1 MSRHDGLYQWVAT
14 VATHLPHLSKAQAT
28 VLAFWSF
35 GMVMVGS
42 CGCTTVAAF
51 LAKLLK
57 QKDNT
62 VRQRLREWYW
72 EAAAKQGDH
81 RQTLEVQS
89 CFASLLHWILRW
101 WDWQEQ
107 RLALALDATTLGQ
120 RFTVLVISVLY
131 RSCAIPVAW
140 VVVPATTPGAWK
152 PHWLSLFALF
162 KTSVP
167 ATWTV
172 IVLADR
178 GLYARWLYRQVQ
190 RIGWHPFFRINS
202 GGKFRPTGQ
211 TRFRLLRTLAPG
223 VGAQWF
229 GQGTCFK
236 SQPLASTLLVRWD
249 AGHAEPW
256 LILTDLAPQQAQVCW
271 YTMRAWI
278 ECDFKDTK
286 RGGWQWQQTQISDP
300 ARAERFWLALA
311 VATLWVVSVGGAV
324 DANLPASSLDP
335 LPISDRVRC
344 RTAGRSQPRQ
354 LSCFR
359 QGRLEI
365 LAALL
370 AGTQI
375 PLGRFFPEPWPD
387 SLLVKVRSKK
397 TYP

>member
-1 MSRHDGLYQWVAT
+1 V
-14 VATHLPHLSKAQAT
+14 
-28 VLAFWSF
+28 
-35 GMVMVGS
+35 
-42 CGCTTVAAF
+42 TT
-51 LAKLLK
+51 
-57 QKDNT
+57 
-62 VRQRLREWYW
+62 
-72 EAAAKQGDH
+72 
-81 RQTLEVQS
+81 
-89 CFASLLHWILRW
+89 CFASLLRWILRW

-140 VVVPATTPGAWK
+140 VVVPATTPGKWK
-152 PHWLSLFALF
+152 PHWLKLLASFE
-162 KTSVP
+162 TSVP

-190 RIGWHPFFRINS
+190 QVGWHPFFRINH
-202 GGKFRPTGQ
+202 GGKFRPCEHNSFQ
-211 TRFRLLRTLAPG
+211 LLSTLVPT
-223 VGAQWF
+223 VDTQWC
-229 GQGTCFK
+229 GRGTCFK
-236 SQPLASTLLVRWD
+236 TQPLACTLLARWD
-249 AGHAEPW
+249 AGHTDPW
-256 LILTDLAPQQAQVCW
+256 LIVTDLAPEQAHVCW
-271 YTMRAWI
+271 YAMRAWI

-286 RGGWQWQQTQISDP
+286 RGGWQWQQTQISEP

-324 DANLPASSLDP
+324 DATVPASSLGE
-335 LPISDRVRC
+335 LPATHIARRC
-344 RTAGRSQPRQ
+344 APRRSRRRQ

-370 AGTQI
+370 AGVKI
-375 PLGRFFPEPWPD
+375 PLGHFFPEPWPD
-387 SLLVKVRSKK
+387 SLLVKVPSEK

>member
-1 MSRHDGLYQWVAT
+1 MSRHDGLYQWVTT
-14 VATHLPHLSKAQAT
+14 VATHLPHLSKPQAT

-42 CGCTTVAAF
+42 CGCTTVAVF
-51 LAKLLK
+51 LAKLLN

-62 VRQRLREWYW
+62 VRQRLREWYQD
-72 EAAAKQGDH
+72 AADKRGDQ
-81 RQTLEVQS
+81 RQTLEVTT
-89 CFASLLHWILRW
+89 CFASLLRWILRW
-101 WDWQEQ
+101 WDWKEQ

-140 VVVPATTPGAWK
+140 VVVPATTPGKWK
-152 PHWLSLFALF
+152 PHWLKLLALF

-190 RIGWHPFFRINS
+190 QVGWHPFFRINH
-202 GGKFRPTGQ
+202 GGKFRPCGHNSFQ
-211 TRFRLLRTLAPG
+211 LLSTLVPT
-223 VGAQWF
+223 VDTQWC
-229 GQGTCFK
+229 GHGTCFK
-236 SQPLASTLLVRWD
+236 TQPLACTLLARWD
-249 AGHAEPW
+249 AGHTDPW
-256 LILTDLAPQQAQVCW
+256 LIVTDLAPEQAHVCW
-271 YTMRAWI
+271 YAMRAWI

-286 RGGWQWQQTQISDP
+286 RGGWQWQQTQISEP

-311 VATLWVVSVGGAV
+311 VATLWVVSVGGEV
-324 DANLPASSLDP
+324 DATVPASSFDE
-335 LPISDRVRC
+335 LPATHIARR
-344 RTAGRSQPRQ
+344 RTPRRSRLRQ

-365 LAALL
+365 LSALL
-370 AGTQI
+370 AGVKI
-375 PLGRFFPEPWPD
+375 PLGHFFPEPWPD
-387 SLLVKVRSKK
+387 SLLVKVHSEK